1 VGSANG
7 LADLGLQKFLQKPCN
22 AFQDKFKS
30 IDTIIINGNKSL
42 HLSDLGL
49 NAQLIKNYE
58 DSAVLRKLGYAWQAI
73 NTLIADAE
81 PFSYY
86 YQCKCRS
93 C

>member
-42 HLSDLGL
+42 HLSDLGFKCT
-49 NAQLIKNYE
+49 AYK
-58 DSAVLRKLGYAWQAI
+58 KL
-73 NTLIADAE
+73 
-81 PFSYY
+81 
-86 YQCKCRS
+86 
-93 C
+93 